1 MTQRRGKQEFRQGTT
16 CHTTWFFSGDRKAL
30 SGTQECKQNGVWWTA
45 NSCQGKEIHS
55 IAFETETTS
64 ADTVIRLHFSSGL
77 TSYQQASSRYLASG
91 LPQSR
96 NVKWD
101 IVFEQKINEFF
112 GDAESTGFGT
122 GWWSGILS
130 AFFGFLSFG
139 GVLCLHFPQ
148 LLTSPELRPH
158 YPMHIMRVL
167 IQSLIVAAIFLG
179 VISSL
184 LRKKKTLAL
193 TGMLFAIAATALGGS
208 SVKINETQRNGLAI
222 GLDWFL
228 LDLFLMA
235 LIYVPLERLWPRY
248 PKQGTFRKEWTLDVV
263 YFMSTHLPLQILSF
277 LVLLPATQATKY
289 LGVPVLQ
296 GWIARM
302 PWILQ
307 FFLAIVVADV
317 AEYFIH
323 LALHKVPFLW
333 RFHSIHHSSKA
344 LDWIA
349 GSRSHFVDDTLV
361 RGFILAPLMLGFS
374 QSIILAYLI
383 FVTLHATWTHCNFGP
398 NATWLEQFLVMPR
411 YHHWHH
417 TSQKEGIDK
426 NFAIH
431 FPWIDKIFGTYYF
444 PDKWPEVYG
453 LDGEEISPTFLGQ
466 TIDPFIGKK
475 R

>member
-1 MTQRRGKQEFRQGTT
+1 V
-16 CHTTWFFSGDRKAL
+16 L
-30 SGTQECKQNGVWWTA
+30 
-45 NSCQGKEIHS
+45 
-55 IAFETETTS
+55 
-64 ADTVIRLHFSSGL
+64 
-77 TSYQQASSRYLASG
+77 
-91 LPQSR
+91 
-96 NVKWD
+96 
-101 IVFEQKINEFF
+101 EQKINEFF

-130 AFFGFLSFG
+130 VFLGFLAFG

-148 LLTSPELRPH
+148 FLTSAEFRPFYSLH
-158 YPMHIMRVL
+158 PIRLL
-167 IQSLIVAAIFLG
+167 IQFLIVAAVAFG

-193 TGMLFAIAATALGGS
+193 TGMLLAIAATAWGGS
-208 SVKINETQRNGLAI
+208 SVKVNGSQLNGLTI

-228 LDLFLMA
+228 LDLLLMA
-235 LIYVPLERLWPRY
+235 LIYVPLERIWPRY
-248 PKQGTFRKEWTLDVV
+248 PEQGTFRKGWTQDVV
-263 YFMSTHLPLQILSF
+263 YFMSTHLPIQILSF

-289 LGVPVLQ
+289 LGVPALQ
-296 GWIARM
+296 ALIART

-307 FFLAIVVADV
+307 FCLAVVVADV

-323 LALHKVPFLW
+323 LALHKIPFLW

-361 RGFILAPLMLGFS
+361 RGFILVPLMFGFS
-374 QSIILAYLI
+374 QPIILAYLV

-398 NATWLEQFLVMPR
+398 NAKWLEKVLVMPR

-431 FPWIDKIFGTYYF
+431 FPWIDRIFGTYYY

-466 TIDPFIGKK
+466 TIEPFVAK
-475 R
+475 RKNALKT

>member
-1 MTQRRGKQEFRQGTT
+1 V
-16 CHTTWFFSGDRKAL
+16 L
-30 SGTQECKQNGVWWTA
+30 
-45 NSCQGKEIHS
+45 
-55 IAFETETTS
+55 
-64 ADTVIRLHFSSGL
+64 
-77 TSYQQASSRYLASG
+77 
-91 LPQSR
+91 
-96 NVKWD
+96 
-101 IVFEQKINEFF
+101 EQKINEFF
-112 GDAESTGFGT
+112 GDAGSTGFGT

-130 AFFGFLSFG
+130 AFLGFLAFG

-148 LLTSPELRPH
+148 FLTSAEFRPFYSLH
-158 YPMHIMRVL
+158 AIRLL
-167 IQSLIVAAIFLG
+167 IQFLIVAAVAFG

-193 TGMLFAIAATALGGS
+193 TGMLLAIAATAWGGS
-208 SVKINETQRNGLAI
+208 SVKVNGSQLNGITI
-222 GLDWFL
+222 GMDWFL
-228 LDLFLMA
+228 LDLLLMA
-235 LIYVPLERLWPRY
+235 LIYVPLERIWPRY
-248 PKQGTFRKEWTLDVV
+248 PEQGTFREGWTQDVV
-263 YFMSTHLPLQILSF
+263 YFLSTHLPIQILSF

-289 LGVPVLQ
+289 LGVPALQ
-296 GWIARM
+296 ALIARM

-307 FFLAIVVADV
+307 FGLAVVVADV

-323 LALHKVPFLW
+323 LALHKIPVLW

-361 RGFILAPLMLGFS
+361 RGFILVPLMLGFS
-374 QSIILAYLI
+374 QSIILAYLV
-383 FVTLHATWTHCNFGP
+383 FVTIHATWTHCNFGP
-398 NATWLEQFLVMPR
+398 NAKWLEKFLVMPR

-431 FPWIDKIFGTYYF
+431 FPWIDRIFGTYYY

-466 TIDPFIGKK
+466 TIEPFVAK
-475 R
+475 RKMP

>member
-1 MTQRRGKQEFRQGTT
+1 VRIESPHRKQVEVV
-16 CHTTWFFSGDRKAL
+16 L
-30 SGTQECKQNGVWWTA
+30 
-45 NSCQGKEIHS
+45 
-55 IAFETETTS
+55 
-64 ADTVIRLHFSSGL
+64 
-77 TSYQQASSRYLASG
+77 
-91 LPQSR
+91 
-96 NVKWD
+96 
-101 IVFEQKINEFF
+101 EQKINEFF

-122 GWWSGILS
+122 GWWSGILAS
-130 AFFGFLSFG
+130 FFGFLAFG

-148 LLTSPELRPH
+148 FLTSAEFRPFYSLH
-158 YPMHIMRVL
+158 AIRLL
-167 IQSLIVAAIFLG
+167 IQFLIVAAVAFG

-193 TGMLFAIAATALGGS
+193 TGMLLAIAATAWGGS
-208 SVKINETQRNGLAI
+208 NVRVNGSQLNGITI
-222 GLDWFL
+222 GMDWFL
-228 LDLFLMA
+228 LDLLLMA
-235 LIYVPLERLWPRY
+235 LIYVPLERIWPRY
-248 PKQGTFRKEWTLDVV
+248 PEQGTFRKGWIQDVV
-263 YFMSTHLPLQILSF
+263 YFMSTHLPIQILSF

-289 LGVPVLQ
+289 LGVPALQ
-296 GWIARM
+296 ALIARM

-307 FFLAIVVADV
+307 FCLAVVVADV

-361 RGFILAPLMLGFS
+361 RGFILVPLMLGFS
-374 QSIILAYLI
+374 QSIILAYLV

-398 NATWLEQFLVMPR
+398 NAKWLEKFLVMPR

-417 TSQKEGIDK
+417 SSQKEGIDK

-431 FPWIDKIFGTYYF
+431 FPWIDRIFGTYYY

-453 LDGEEISPTFLGQ
+453 LDGEEISPSFLGQ
-466 TIDPFIGKK
+466 TIEPFIGKRK
-475 R
+475 TP